1 GVGSA
6 RVRLPARA
14 SDRRPVPANV
24 MFGKALVP
32 ELRPEQLTL
41 ARFDLYLYD
50 VMKSERLE
58 GQIVFEYGTLL
69 RSIGSWAGLRV
80 LDVGTGRSTLPAW
93 MCHAGARVTAFDL
106 STPAAPPAI
115 GGGRRTTTT
124 RGRRCRARGPCRMS
138 SLCSTTTFAI
148 AAVRSWVAI
157 GSRPATSI
165 APIAGAG
172 AVRTSAR
179 SPCSRG
185 KSDETDGR

>member
-1 GVGSA
+1 
-6 RVRLPARA
+6 
-14 SDRRPVPANV
+14 

-93 MCHAGARVTAFDL
+93 MCHAGARATAQVAFAL
-106 STPAAPPAI
+106 RAAQQQFGHHSQLHLVNAQPFVHVMPISGHAAAARAGPPAA
-115 GGGRRTTTT
+115 R
-124 RGRRCRARGPCRMS
+124 
-138 SLCSTTTFAI
+138 SL
-148 AAVRSWVAI
+148 RSESAGVAT
-157 GSRPATSI
+157 GT
-165 APIAGAG
+165 
-172 AVRTSAR
+172 
-179 SPCSRG
+179 
-185 KSDETDGR
+185 